1 MNGFVLELQI
11 NRVIIAINA
20 INFCSR
26 LTRFNFVIAIK
37 KEKKEKIILLLFFQ
51 LTIFVSSDL
60 SWLCIYIVHVVST
73 IESRDEA
80 N

>member
-20 INFCSR
+20 INLCSR

-37 KEKKEKIILLLFFQ
+37 KEEKKNNIIIIFQ